1 VSLVRSWHR
10 EAICESLGYITGQLA
25 DLRFPKIRRIY
36 ESSPLEFVVGP
47 FIDKNG
53 ESFGPFDTA
62 VEYHQYKARKIRGRF
77 HKWLASKRP
86 LHTPEDIERAN
97 ELCRLYDS
105 VAGQLSDFDNASFP
119 IIHGNLGLDS
129 LLYPLDESD
138 LFAVIHWDKAHTGP
152 WLEFA
157 QYPAFSRIEWPKLK
171 HGEYDDEDLEQIQYR
186 QHKYLHEF
194 ARGRSDDVAWRVEE
208 RLSEVIDC
216 PGVRVSEFF
225 VRFGKPRAGVDVQM
239 FLKYVKDWKPDWEEF
254 EPMQI
259 ENGE

>member
-1 VSLVRSWHR
+1 
-10 EAICESLGYITGQLA
+10 
-25 DLRFPKIRRIY
+25 
-36 ESSPLEFVVGP
+36 LEFVVGP

-62 VEYHQYKARKIRGRF
+62 VEYYQYKARKIRGRF
-77 HKWLASKRP
+77 HKWLAP
-86 LHTPEDIERAN
+86 PHTPEDIEHAD

-105 VAGQLSDFDNASFP
+105 VAGQLSDFDDGSFP
-119 IIHGNLGLDS
+119 VIHRKFGMDS
-129 LLYPLDESD
+129 LLYGQDELD
-138 LFAVIHWDKAHTGP
+138 LVAVIHWDKAHTGP

-157 QYPAFSRIEWPKLK
+157 QYPAYLGIEL
-171 HGEYDDEDLEQIQYR
+171 
-186 QHKYLHEF
+186 
-194 ARGRSDDVAWRVEE
+194 GRLAG
-208 RLSEVIDC
+208 VIDC

-225 VRFGKPRAGVDVQM
+225 VRFGKPEAGVDVQT